1 MNWKKIGKTLLF
13 PHMAIMI
20 ILLIL
25 SAVLLIYSFAVSESD
40 SIVSYISYA
49 LSAYT
54 LTVWCFRIPR
64 IVRFIKTFKEE
75 NVYARI
81 WLENARIR
89 VNISLLGSFVWN
101 TAYATLQFWLGVQH
115 RSLWF
120 YSLGVYYASLAVMR
134 LFLMKHTR
142 KYEARENMIDEWK
155 KFRFCGWVFLIMNL
169 ALTVITFY
177 MVFRGQTVRHTEVIT
192 ISMAAYTFTSFTVA
206 IINMFVYKKYN
217 SPVYSASKA
226 VSLSAACVSMLTL
239 EATMLKSF
247 GEREMSERD
256 SKMMLAL
263 TGVAVSAFIIAM
275 AIYMIVKG
283 TRSLGRE
290 REKLNGK

>member
-13 PHMAIMI
+13 PHVAIMI

-25 SAVLLIYSFAVSESD
+25 SAVLLIYSFTVLESD
-40 SIVSYISYA
+40 GIVSYISYA

-263 TGVAVSAFIIAM
+263 TGAAVSAFIIAM

-290 REKLNGK
+290 REKINGK

>member
-25 SAVLLIYSFAVSESD
+25 SAVLLVYSFAVSESD